1 LIPSEPAFN
10 EPWEAEAFAMAVK
23 LHQNGAF
30 TWTEWAEMLSREIHS
45 RDAPYYESWLSALEK
60 IVEAK
65 GLMSR
70 PEREARINEWDRA
83 AKTTP
88 HGKPI
93 ELSR

>member
-1 LIPSEPAFN
+1 
-10 EPWEAEAFAMAVK
+10 MAVK
-23 LHQNGAF
+23 LHENGAF